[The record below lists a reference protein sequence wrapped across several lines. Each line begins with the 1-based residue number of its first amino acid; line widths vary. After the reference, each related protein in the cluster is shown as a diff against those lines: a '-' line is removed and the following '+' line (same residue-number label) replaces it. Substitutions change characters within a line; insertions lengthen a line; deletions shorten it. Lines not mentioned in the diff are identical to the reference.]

1 MNIVLRELRANLKS
15 LIIWCVS
22 MAALVGAGMVKYSG
36 VAAAG
41 QSANDLISQ
50 LPEAMRNI
58 LGMNNLD
65 ITSVSGYYG
74 VFYLYF
80 LLLGGTHAVMLGAT
94 IISKEERDKTAD
106 FLFVKPVSRSRVI
119 TGKLAAVLINL
130 IVFNLITLM
139 SSVIFVGIYN
149 QGESIN
155 NQIVYLMIALFILQ
169 LIFASIGAVISGLVK
184 SNKRAVSLATT
195 LFLAAFLLSSA
206 VSLYSKIDF
215 LKYFTPFQ
223 YFPTYDVMHGSFD
236 LLFLCLS
243 GLIIAGSVIV
253 TYLTFQSRDLNI

>member
-15 LIIWCVS
+15 LIIWCIS
-22 MAALVGAGMVKYSG
+22 MAALVGAGMVKYAG

-41 QSANDLISQ
+41 QSANELINQ

-74 VFYLYF
+74 VFFLYF

-94 IISKEERDKTAD
+94 IISKEESDKTAD
-106 FLFVKPVSRSRVI
+106 FLYVKPVARSRII

-130 IVFNLITLM
+130 MVFNLITLF
-139 SSVIFVGIYN
+139 SSVIFVGTYN

-155 NQIVYLMIALFILQ
+155 DQIVYLMIALLILQ

-184 SNKRAVSLATT
+184 NNRRAVSFATATFLAT
-195 LFLAAFLLSSA
+195 FLLSSA

-223 YFPTYDVMHGSFD
+223 YFPTYNVMHGSFD
-236 LLFLCLS
+236 LFFLFLS
-243 GLIIAGSVIV
+243 VLIIVGSIII
-253 TYLTFQSRDLNI
+253 TYIAFQKRDIYI